1 MKLNKSFKNWLK
13 HADQKYLG
21 GRLKGT
27 VRSTKSPVMP
37 TFSITLE
44 EKEKAQKDL
53 MFQIERPLP
62 TDHELKRVEIL
73 VLNYK
78 APEIEA
84 ECAKRLIQH
93 TNWPYKLNLFDNRIG
108 SKNMSKIW
116 NRAVRESTC
125 DYIVI
130 MDSDVYVPKLSPCW
144 LTRMMETFD
153 KHSDCY
159 LVSPMVTRTSGFQQ
173 QADKPRDRP
182 PEKMT
187 EEFGGMCL
195 LFKKEVFNKVGWFD
209 EKYLLFGTDTEWS
222 IRLIRSKDSAGYL
235 RPDVVVDHVW
245 HASTAK
251 AAVDERAEYNFRV
264 EKEYSNKLLDKV
276 RNL

>member
-130 MDSDVYVPKLSPCW
+130 MDSDVFVPKLDPCW
-144 LTRMMETFD
+144 LTRMMDTFAT
-153 KHSDCY
+153 HPNCY
-159 LVSPMVTRTSGFQQ
+159 VVSPMVTRTSGFQQ
-173 QADKPRDRP
+173 QADKSHNRP
-182 PEKMT
+182 PEKMV
-187 EEFGGMCL
+187 EIFAGMCL
-195 LFKKEVFNKVGWFD
+195 LYKKEVFEKIGYFD
-209 EKYLLFGTDTEWS
+209 EDFLLFGTDPEWS
-222 IRLIRSKDSAGYL
+222 WRLINSKECVGYF
-235 RPDVVVDHVW
+235 RPDVLVNHIGHD
-245 HASTAK
+245 
-251 AAVDERAEYNFRV
+251 
-264 EKEYSNKLLDKV
+264 
-276 RNL
+276 